1 MEQSLAATPS
11 SNVYR
16 HLNNQVLD
24 NLEADFVETYIS
36 LC

>member
-1 MEQSLAATPS
+1 MEQSLAATRS

-16 HLNNQVLD
+16 HLSNQVLD